1 MIQITLN
8 ESQLAILGKACH
20 MYARIM
26 GGQFAIGLEP
36 VTMHMKFNE
45 VEKARELI
53 KQLEALPHGRQLLNE
68 DAQVSF
74 EAHVAI
80 RHWLYQQLPSE
91 EQARRSA
98 LVDAIPAGKIGG
110 HEPLVIHRDA
120 PVKTEKTKASKKRSL
135 TPASKTKVQDEAP
148 DLDLAPFHAL
158 ASSLNGIYRQAAS
171 AYEPIVD
178 DIIRS
183 RSRDTQHIEHTL
195 DHLLGFACD
204 DACLVLFKKLCR
216 YYWDIDPHA
225 TAAQVLAYRE
235 MWDEERLDKSAGE
248 GDSKPG
254 P

>member
-1 MIQITLN
+1 MIQITLD
-8 ESQLAILGKACH
+8 ETQLAILGKACH

-45 VEKARELI
+45 VEQARELI
-53 KQLEALPHGRQLLNE
+53 KQLESLPHGRQLLNE
-68 DAQVSF
+68 DAQVAF

-80 RHWLYQQLPSE
+80 RHWHYRQSPAE
-91 EQARRSA
+91 EQARRSMF
-98 LVDAIPAGKIGG
+98 VDAHPAGKIGD
-110 HEPLVIHRDA
+110 HEPLAIRRDE
-120 PVKTEKTKASKKRSL
+120 PVKTEKTTASKKRSS
-135 TPASKTKVQDEAP
+135 TPASKTKVQNEAP

-158 ASSLNGIYRQAAS
+158 ASSLSGLYRQAAS

-204 DACLVLFKKLCR
+204 ASCLVLFKKLCR
-216 YYWDIDPHA
+216 YYWDIDQNA
-225 TAAQVLAYRE
+225 SAAHVLAYRE
-235 MWDEERLDKSAGE
+235 MWDEESLDKPSE
-248 GDSKPG
+248 KSH
-254 P
+254 

>member
-1 MIQITLN
+1 MIQITLD
-8 ESQLAILGKACH
+8 ETQLAILGKACH

-45 VEKARELI
+45 VEQARELI

-68 DAQVSF
+68 DAQVAF

-80 RHWLYQQLPSE
+80 RHWQYLQLPAE

-98 LVDAIPAGKIGG
+98 FVDAYPAGKIGD
-110 HEPLVIHRDA
+110 HDPLAIRRDEQIKT
-120 PVKTEKTKASKKRSL
+120 VKTVKAKAAKKRSA
-135 TPASKTKVQDEAP
+135 TPATKSQATDEEP
-148 DLDLAPFHAL
+148 PLDLAPFHAL
-158 ASSLNGIYRQAAS
+158 ASGLNGIYRQAAS

-195 DHLLGFACD
+195 DHLLGFACND
-204 DACLVLFKKLCR
+204 SCLVLFKKLCR
-216 YYWDIDPHA
+216 YYWDIDQNA
-225 TAAQVLAYRE
+225 SAAHVLAYRE
-235 MWDEERLDKSAGE
+235 MWDEESLDKPSE
-248 GDSKPG
+248 KSH
-254 P
+254 